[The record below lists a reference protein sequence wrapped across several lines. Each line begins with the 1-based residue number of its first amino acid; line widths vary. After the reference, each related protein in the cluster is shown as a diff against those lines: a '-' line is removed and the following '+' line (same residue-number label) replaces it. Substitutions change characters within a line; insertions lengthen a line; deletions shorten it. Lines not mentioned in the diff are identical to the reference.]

1 VSRPPEREQSAGLV
15 QIGDEEE
22 DVKPVIPDDDDD
34 MAAPAVDADEE
45 DRSEVAIKDWKPD
58 VDVTYKGE
66 LQFPLPGIRYQG
78 VKSS

>member
-1 VSRPPEREQSAGLV
+1 LIP
-15 QIGDEEE
+15 IGDEEE
-22 DVKPVIPDDDDD
+22 DVKPVIPDDED

-66 LQFPLPGIRYQG
+66 LHFPLLGTRDQG
-78 VKSS
+78 AKSS